1 MTATRSNGGEGQA
14 PPSPSFSE
22 EIHKFFSSVSLTI
35 FLLSFIAVA
44 SIFGTLIR
52 QQASPQEYL
61 SVYSES
67 TYAILSFL
75 SLDDI
80 FHSWWFMLAIGLLVL
95 NLVLCSWP
103 RFTKLMKAQSVPKVP
118 DRKTL
123 DGMSLRFTVQG
134 KNLDDVSGMLR
145 GYKAVYNG
153 EDGRVLERG
162 SLGRYGFYMV
172 HLSIVLILVGGL
184 IGLLFG
190 FRGPLILNKGETKD
204 TFMVRGSAVRNQPMG
219 FSLKLNQFTLAL
231 YPTGEPK
238 DFASDVEVIEDGKT
252 VLRKTIRV
260 NDPLNYKGIHV
271 YQASYGS
278 NPVFQFDVGGD
289 KVELGQGSM
298 YKKGSLQLLLV
309 RYEKSVHNFGPG
321 VQVTYLQDGEPQT
334 AWFLRDVPKLRE
346 RTIMGIPV
354 RLENINDEFYTGLE
368 VAYDPGVWVVWT
380 GFALILFGLYVNF
393 FVYYRRIYLVH
404 VSDGVLVAGVAFKN
418 REGFKEEFEKLK
430 GKLGC
435 S

>member
-1 MTATRSNGGEGQA
+1 MTATKSNGGEGQA
-14 PPSPSFSE
+14 PPSPSFSDQ
-22 EIHKFFSSVSLTI
+22 IHSFFSSVSLTI
-35 FLLSFIAVA
+35 FLFSFIAVA

-75 SLDDI
+75 RLDDI
-80 FHSWWFMLAIGLLVL
+80 FHSWWFMLVIGLLVV
-95 NLVLCSWP
+95 NLVLCTLP
-103 RFTKLMKAQSVPKVP
+103 RFTRLLKTPPISKVP
-118 DRKTL
+118 DRKAL
-123 DGMSLRFTVQG
+123 DAMGLRFTVQG
-134 KNLDDVSGMLR
+134 KKLDDVSGMLR
-145 GYKAVYNG
+145 GYKTAHTG

-162 SLGRYGFYMV
+162 SFGRYGFYMV
-172 HLSIVLILVGGL
+172 HLSIILILVGGL

-190 FRGPLILNKGETKD
+190 FRGPLILNKGETKNA
-204 TFMVRGSAVRNQPMG
+204 FMVRGSVMKNQPMS
-219 FSLKLNQFTLAL
+219 FSLKLNEFTLAL

-252 VLRKTIRV
+252 VLRRTIRV
-260 NDPLNYKGIHV
+260 NDPLSYKGIHV
-271 YQASYGS
+271 YQSSYGS
-278 NPVFQFDVGGD
+278 NPRFLFDVGGQ
-289 KVELGQGSM
+289 KVELGQGSV
-298 YKKGSLQLLLV
+298 YKKGNLQLLLV

-334 AWFLRDVPKLRE
+334 QWFLRDVPKLRE
-346 RTIMGIPV
+346 RTVMGTPV
-354 RLENINDEFYTGLE
+354 RLENIKDEFYTGLE

-393 FVYYRRIYLVH
+393 FIYHRRLYLVE
-404 VSDGVLVAGVAFKN
+404 VPGGVQVAGVAFRN

-430 GKLGC
+430 GRLGC